1 MSYNFYFPAR
11 EWPPVERTDD
21 SLVAPVD
28 MSPEDSLSTDE
39 VSDEWLDCAL
49 RTVALPR
56 GFLDRMSVLAEP
68 MFTDHFDSDGQS
80 CHVSRG

>member
-1 MSYNFYFPAR
+1 M
-11 EWPPVERTDD
+11 
-21 SLVAPVD
+21 
-28 MSPEDSLSTDE
+28 STDE